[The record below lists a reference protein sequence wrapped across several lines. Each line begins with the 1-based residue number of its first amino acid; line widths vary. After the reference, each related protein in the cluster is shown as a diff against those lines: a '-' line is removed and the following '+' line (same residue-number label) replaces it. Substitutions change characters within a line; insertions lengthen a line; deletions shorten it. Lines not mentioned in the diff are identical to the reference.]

1 MIKNKNKYE
10 ILKFIAFQLT
20 GGNMNEKISQEN
32 ISWKKSAYRTI
43 VVFIGNAIALYLA
56 NFLDVG
62 FSIKSFGAALVL
74 ALILGIINTL
84 FWPLLTKI
92 LMPFLVL
99 TFGLGSL
106 VLNGAILVI
115 LQGIVNY
122 QIEGWGVILVP
133 LIMSLVTTVL
143 SFILTADD
151 ESSYYRAVLRDAEKH
166 RKSDIKDY
174 PGVIIVE
181 IDGLAKNVL
190 CEAIEK
196 GDMPNTR
203 KLIEDKSHIL
213 REWETDL
220 SSQTGASQ
228 AGILHGNN
236 EGITAFRWIEKSN
249 DNQMMQCSGPENV
262 MKIEER
268 ITNGNGLLADNGA
281 SRSNLFS
288 GDTDNVIFTLS
299 KIVDVQKL
307 YNKAWF
313 SVFSNPSNFAR
324 IMVLF
329 VWEMLLEISSQITH
343 SIRNIRPRIKRG
355 IVYIPVRAGTN
366 VFMREIN
373 TATLIGDMMT
383 GDVDIVYSTYLGY
396 DEIAHHSGVRDK
408 DSFYALKGMDKQI
421 GRLVEAEKYA
431 KRDYQLVIQSDHG
444 QTNGATFTQRYGESF
459 EDFVKGLL
467 PQDMHIYA
475 KMASN
480 EDHNSETFIPFN
492 KQIKSFKNR
501 TDKIRNKEID
511 EENELSESEVII
523 LASGNLAMIY
533 LTQWTHRLTYEE
545 ITSRFPNLLPGIV
558 DNEYV
563 GFVLVRSKER
573 GDMAI
578 GLDGTYYLDSD
589 EIEGKNPLEAYG
601 KNVTRHLK
609 RNSNFEHTPDILVIS
624 FYDPVAN
631 EVCAFEELVG
641 SHGGVGGEQSKPFIL
656 YPSSW
661 DVTSDEIIGAE
672 SIYKILKTNSEKLK
686 NK

>member
-1 MIKNKNKYE
+1 MS
-10 ILKFIAFQLT
+10 
-20 GGNMNEKISQEN
+20 EKISKET

-43 VVFIGNAIALYLA
+43 VVFIGNAIGLYLA
-56 NFLDVG
+56 NFLGVG

-74 ALILGIINTL
+74 ALILGIINTI
-84 FWPLLTKI
+84 FWPLLTRI

-99 TFGLGSL
+99 TFGVGSL
-106 VLNGAILVI
+106 VLNGLILVL
-115 LQGIVNY
+115 LQGTVDY
-122 QIEGWGVILVP
+122 QIGGWGLILVP
-133 LIMSLVTTVL
+133 LIMALITTVL

-151 ESSYYRAVLRDAEKH
+151 ESTYYRAVLRDAEKH
-166 RKSDIKDY
+166 RKGEVKDY

-196 GDMPNTR
+196 GDMPNTK
-203 KLIEDKSHIL
+203 KLIEDKSHTL

-249 DNQMMQCSGPENV
+249 NNQMMQCSGPENV
-262 MKIEER
+262 IKIEKR

-324 IMVLF
+324 IIVLF
-329 VWEMLLEISSQITH
+329 FWEMLLEISSQITH

-373 TATLIGDMMT
+373 TYTLIGDMMT
-383 GDVDIVYSTYLGY
+383 GDVDIAYSTYLGY

-444 QTNGATFTQRYGESF
+444 QTNGATFTQRYGETF

-467 PQDMHIYA
+467 PHDMHVYA
-475 KMASN
+475 KMSSN

-492 KQIKSFKNR
+492 KQIKGFKKR
-501 TDKIRNKEID
+501 TNKIRNKEVNEKD
-511 EENELSESEVII
+511 ELSESEVII

-545 ITSRFPNLLPGIV
+545 ITSKFPNLLPGIV

-563 GFVLVRSKER
+563 GFVLVRSKEK

-578 GLDGTYYLDSD
+578 GLEGTYYLDSD
-589 EIEGKNPLEAYG
+589 EIEGKNPLEGYG
-601 KNVTRHLK
+601 KNVVRHLK
-609 RNSNFEHTPDILVIS
+609 RNSNFDHTPDILVIS

-641 SHGGVGGEQSKPFIL
+641 SHGGVGGEQSRPFIL

-661 DVTSDEIIGAE
+661 DVSSDDIIGAE
-672 SIYKILKTNSEKLK
+672 SIYEILKTNSNNLK
-686 NK
+686 K